1 LKREYDQDETFST
14 KQGKGYSMELKDLPG
29 TLQHQRILRSI
40 VSYYENDPR
49 ILAVIVFGSLGRGNW
64 DGYSDLDLD
73 VVVADAVEIDIAT
86 ELMCLGDSLASIDE
100 HIALL
105 IPYDDEADVV
115 FASLMELSIRFHPLS
130 STSPAIVDSML
141 LLSGRIE
148 RSAIESAGLANR
160 ELDDEPLDRELDR
173 CIRYALE
180 VDSAL
185 HRGYTWSAIELLH
198 YMRKSIMKLFARSH
212 HGERDYQFFQK
223 EADERLQVR
232 LGSTLPRYDLKS
244 AQESLA
250 QFLDILTHDLE
261 GLTEGQVQ
269 LTEAHS
275 ELLSKIVSRQNDLR
289 F

>member
-1 LKREYDQDETFST
+1 
-14 KQGKGYSMELKDLPG
+14 MERKDLPG
-29 TLQHQRILRSI
+29 TRQHQRILRSI
-40 VSYYENDPR
+40 ISYYENDPR

-73 VVVADAVEIDIAT
+73 VVVADTVEIDIET
-86 ELMCLGDSLASIDE
+86 ELMRLGASLSAIDE

-115 FASLMELSIRFHPLS
+115 FESLMELSIRYHPLS

-141 LLSGRIE
+141 LLSGRID
-148 RSAIESAGLANR
+148 RSTIESAGLTNR
-160 ELDDEPLDRELDR
+160 KTDDEPLDRELDR
-173 CIRYALE
+173 CVRYALE

-185 HRGYTWSAIELLH
+185 QRGYLWSAIELLH
-198 YMRKSIMKLFARSH
+198 YTRKSIMKLFTRSH
-212 HGERDYQFFQK
+212 QGERDYQFFQK
-223 EADERLQVR
+223 EAEERLQVR

-250 QFLDILTHDLE
+250 RFLDILRHDLE
-261 GLTEGQVQ
+261 ALTGSQVQ

-275 ELLSKIVSRQNDLR
+275 ELLARIVSRQKDLK